1 MFALTNVMRDY
12 PWGSSTAIAE
22 LLGTKPS
29 GGPEAE
35 LWMGAHPDSPS
46 IASTPDGPV
55 SLDRLISEH
64 PLSSL
69 GEEVHAA
76 FGAKLPFLVK
86 LLAANQALSLQV
98 HPTLER
104 ARERF
109 ADEEAAGVPR
119 DAAHRNYKDENHKPE
134 MILALT
140 PFEALCGFRPC
151 AEAAELFRAVGAAI
165 AATGAEVPELLGQV
179 EMALNSRMAEP
190 MVVRRAFEMLIG
202 GGLATTELVGLAAT
216 ALSASAGALSAS
228 AELPA
233 SAADGASEVAADG
246 ASTAEGAELSPS
258 LLTVVE
264 LAKQYPGDSGVLVSL
279 LLNRVSLEPGE
290 AIYLPAGNIHAYL
303 TGLGLEVMA
312 SSDNVLRGG
321 LTGKHVD
328 VPELLE
334 TVDFAPS
341 AVPVVPTRVTDLGQ
355 KVWEPP
361 FAEFALQRVEISADS
376 EPVPL
381 VQNGP
386 MIVLAVSGSVLLD
399 SPRGDMVLSRGGS
412 VFVPAAENPV
422 MVHPVVNRGQ
432 DSSAPDPAPAVVF
445 AVTVA
450 G

>member
-22 LLGTKPS
+22 LLGTQPS

-64 PLSSL
+64 PLSTL
-69 GEEVHAA
+69 GDDVHAA

-165 AATGAEVPELLGQV
+165 TATGARVPELLGEV
-179 EMALNSRMAEP
+179 EMTLNSRMAEP
-190 MVVRRAFEMLIG
+190 MVVRKAFETLIG
-202 GGLATTELVGLAAT
+202 GGAATTELVGLAAT
-216 ALSASAGALSAS
+216 ALSAAAALTGAEGGGAGGG
-228 AELPA
+228 
-233 SAADGASEVAADG
+233 GASG
-246 ASTAEGAELSPS
+246 ELSPS

-303 TGLGLEVMA
+303 NGLGLEVMA

-422 MVHPVVNRGQ
+422 MVHPVVSSAK

-450 G
+450 A

>member
-22 LLGTKPS
+22 LLGTQPS

-64 PLSSL
+64 PLSTL
-69 GEEVHAA
+69 GDDVHAA

-165 AATGAEVPELLGQV
+165 TATGARVPELLGEV
-179 EMALNSRMAEP
+179 EMTLNSRMAEP
-190 MVVRRAFEMLIG
+190 MVVRKAFETLIG
-202 GGLATTELVGLAAT
+202 GGAATTELVGMAAT
-216 ALSASAGALSAS
+216 ALSAAAALAGA
-228 AELPA
+228 EGG
-233 SAADGASEVAADG
+233 GASGGTG
-246 ASTAEGAELSPS
+246 AGGELSPS

-303 TGLGLEVMA
+303 NGLGLEVMA

-422 MVHPVVNRGQ
+422 MVHPVVSSAK

-450 G
+450 A